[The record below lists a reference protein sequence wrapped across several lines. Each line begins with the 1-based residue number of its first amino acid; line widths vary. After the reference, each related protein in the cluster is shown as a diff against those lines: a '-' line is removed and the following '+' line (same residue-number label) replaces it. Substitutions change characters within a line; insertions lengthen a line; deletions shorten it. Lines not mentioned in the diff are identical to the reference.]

1 MDLLVDYDNVLE
13 PHRKLG
19 LALLLERILLTLDS
33 SGTALGSRVH
43 ARLYGGWYEGKIL
56 SRKAQ
61 FLAAELGTDFPRLF
75 RPASSG
81 SPMSVTA
88 ELALSLDI
96 DRSSHF
102 HHTFRRQTPP
112 EDVRCHDPRS
122 LGCSEAHCPALT
134 MYEILRQGHCPQA
147 GCTRDVE
154 QLLYRASQKLV
165 DTMLTADMIEI
176 ARRSVEPVIV
186 VTSDDDLWPGLH
198 SVLAAGSPAI
208 QVHTRPGG
216 IKRHPYARVGRV
228 GYAAVELA

>member
-1 MDLLVDYDNVLE
+1 MVGRNTLE
-13 PHRKLG
+13 
-19 LALLLERILLTLDS
+19 S
-33 SGTALGSRVH
+33 SGSCESAEPWTCVR
-43 ARLYGGWYEGKIL
+43 ARLYGGWYEARIL

-61 FLAAELGTDFPRLF
+61 VLAAELGKDFPRLL
-75 RPASSG
+75 RSPTSG
-81 SPMSVTA
+81 TPVSVTA

-96 DRSSHF
+96 DRTSHF

-122 LGCSEAHCPALT
+122 LGCSEAVCPALT
-134 MYEILRQGHCPQA
+134 MYEILRTGRCPQT

-165 DTMLTADMIEI
+165 DTMLTADVIEI
-176 ARRSVEPVIV
+176 ARRSTDPVIV

-216 IKRHPYARVGRV
+216 ITRHPYVRPGRA
-228 GYAAVELA
+228 GYVAVELT